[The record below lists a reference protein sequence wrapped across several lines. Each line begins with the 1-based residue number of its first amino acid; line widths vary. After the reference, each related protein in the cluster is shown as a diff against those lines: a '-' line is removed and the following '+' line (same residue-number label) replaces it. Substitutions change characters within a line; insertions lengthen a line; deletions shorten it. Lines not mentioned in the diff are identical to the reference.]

1 MSAMLET
8 FQNRVRLVRSPW
20 LILSLLVIIGAVLRF
35 VVNDVATYSPADE
48 AHYVDVTR
56 WLSREGLSAYP
67 KFVSTYLEGEAMWLS
82 PTPLRWGYFSLTTL
96 TCSVVT
102 PCDGRAI
109 AWLSTI
115 AGVLSL
121 VLTYLLGQKLV
132 GRQAALVATAVTI
145 VSPLQLALGR
155 RALQDEVY
163 NAAFLAAFWTFTRLF
178 DANDQDSSAVIKRRW
193 AWFIAASTL
202 AFSIKESF
210 VFPYASLVVLHLF
223 ARTVRTIQLAE
234 VGAFLVPPLLFC
246 LGFVLL
252 GHDPSAIANILR
264 LQEASFTS
272 DYSLRYQSGPAHR
285 PLFDLFLLA
294 PVVCVVATGAMAKIT
309 ERLREGGRERWL
321 AGFLILTLAAFM
333 GLPKS
338 LRFVVILD
346 PVLRL
351 LAAWFVVNHASFGK
365 ISGRGKATIMGLF
378 MAING
383 FVEYSLFDTIF
394 RRRNVYDPTTFDLLN
409 ALGAI
414 PGSILPEGAV
424 DSTLAAVLAFTGA
437 GLVMIGVWKQA
448 MTEQNENA
456 ESPTRLRPPVLIA
469 LGVASLL
476 AAFFAG
482 RLSVRN
488 DAGVPPNANL
498 GNSQGTT
505 EAQAKPRDPMAEGLD
520 ALYTQKDP
528 AKAVA
533 RFREVLAADPTHYGA
548 TYQLATA
555 LEQAH
560 DLPAARATWAKMLT
574 LAEASRD
581 EATITQARARMAAL
595 EPPPPVVPAPVVEDP
610 LAEPMRLGLT
620 ALYEKKDPNG
630 AAKYFRDVLA
640 KNPTHYGAT
649 FQLAS
654 ALEQAGKHNEAKPFW
669 AKTLEMAD
677 AIKDTQTAAIARKH
691 LGKTVVFGGFQ

>member
-1 MSAMLET
+1 MLET
-8 FQNRVRLVRSPW
+8 FQKRVQVTRNPAV
-20 LILSLLVIIGAVLRF
+20 IVGLLVIIGAGLRF

-56 WLSREGLSAYP
+56 WFTREGLSAYP
-67 KFVSTYLEGEAMWLS
+67 KFVSTYLEREAMWLS

-121 VLTYLLGQKLV
+121 LLTYALGQKLV
-132 GRQAALVATAVTI
+132 GRRAALVATAVSV

-163 NAAFLAAFWTFTRLF
+163 CAAFLAAFWTFTRLF
-178 DANDQDSSAVIKRRW
+178 DTSDQDSPAVVKRRW

-210 VFPYASLVVLHLF
+210 VFPYASFVVLHLF
-223 ARTVRTIQLAE
+223 ARTVQTIKLAE
-234 VGAFLVPPLLFC
+234 IGAFLAPPVLFC

-252 GHDPSAIANILR
+252 GHDPSAITNILR
-264 LQEASFTS
+264 LHEASFTS
-272 DYSLRYQSGPAHR
+272 DYSLRFQSGPAHR
-285 PLFDLFLLA
+285 PLFDMFLLA
-294 PVVCVVATGAMAKIT
+294 PLVCVVATGALAKIT

-321 AGFLILTLAAFM
+321 GGFLILTLAAFM

-338 LRFVVILD
+338 LRFIVILD

-365 ISGRGKATIMGLF
+365 TSERGKAAFVGLF
-378 MAING
+378 VVLDG

-394 RRRNVYDPTTFDLLN
+394 RQRNVYDPTTFDILH

-414 PGSILPEGAV
+414 PGSILPSGARNF
-424 DSTLAAVLAFTGA
+424 TLAAVLGFTGA
-437 GLVMIGVWKQA
+437 GLLVIGVWKQA

-456 ESPTRLRPPVLIA
+456 ESPARLRPPVLIA
-469 LGVASLL
+469 LGIASLL

-488 DAGVPPNANL
+488 DAVIAPSANL
-498 GNSQGTT
+498 TNPQLTAD
-505 EAQAKPRDPMAEGLD
+505 AQTKTRDPMAEGLD

-533 RFREVLAADPTHYGA
+533 RFREVLSTDPNHYGA

-581 EATITQARARMAAL
+581 EATTAHARTRVAAL
-595 EPPPPVVPAPVVEDP
+595 EPAPPPIQAPIVEDP
-610 LAEPMRLGLT
+610 LAEPMRLGLA
-620 ALYEKKDPNG
+620 ALYEKKDPVG
-630 AAKYFRDVLA
+630 ASKQFRDVLA
-640 KNPTHYGAT
+640 KNPNHYGAT
-649 FQLAS
+649 FQLAT

-691 LGKTVVFGGFQ
+691 LGKTAVFGGFQ